1 MHEYFYGAQSSTYSF
16 IRVPTVLFTDDQYK
30 YVSAEAKVLYGL
42 LLARMDLSAKNGW
55 LDDQG
60 RVYIICT
67 LSEIMEKLN
76 CADNKATKLMNELE
90 DKCGL
95 IERKRQG
102 LGKPNLIYVKN
113 FLSVDNAVESRFKS
127 RDNHDSGVA
136 EITIPD
142 TSKSRPSNKDQKY
155 IDLRYTE
162 NPIYPGWDTDG
173 MSEYERYKEWFRRQ
187 LEIDIL
193 ILDHPTEKETLE
205 GILDILAETCSSN
218 KKEIRIAGDDK
229 PKEVVKSRLMKL
241 DSMHIQYVLDCLKE
255 NTSDVKN
262 IKQYLLTSLFNAP
275 VTISPYYQNRV
286 NYEQP
291 ERVQKIPISDLKP
304 FRNHPF
310 RVVDDESMIRT
321 TESISMFGVL
331 TPLLARPLSDGSLEI
346 ISGHRR
352 ARAAEAAG
360 LTEVP
365 VIVRKMT
372 DDEAVVLMVD
382 SNLQRENILPSERA
396 FAYKMKLEAM
406 KRQGER
412 TDLQEEGT
420 SRQVVGKLE
429 AADVLGQD
437 TGESGRQVQRFIRL
451 TNLIPELLDMV
462 DQRQISFNPAVELSY
477 LKPEEQKN
485 LIEAMDFTQASPSL
499 SQAMRLKKLSQ
510 EGNCSLDDMCEILG
524 EVKKGDLE
532 RVAFKSEQLRK
543 YFPKSYT
550 PKQMSDV
557 ILKLLDQWQKKRQR
571 DKAR

>member
-205 GILDILAETCSSN
+205 GILDILAETCNSN

-241 DSMHIQYVLDCLKE
+241 DSMHKYAGKTPAQHRQRSVSLIIDIQKKCQEKGPGYQQWAKVH
-255 NTSDVKN
+255 NVK
-262 IKQYLLTSLFNAP
+262 QLAQSVYLMRERGCR
-275 VTISPYYQNRV
+275 TISELSVRADDQIKKRDDLLASIKASEARMAEIATLKKHII
-286 NYEQP
+286 NYSKTRKTYEEYRKAGYSKKFFEAHREEITLHKAAKQAFDDLG
-291 ERVQKIPISDLKP
+291 VKKIPKVKDL
-304 FRNHPF
+304 N
-310 RVVDDESMIRT
+310 
-321 TESISMFGVL
+321 TEYAE
-331 TPLLARPLSDGSLEI
+331 LLAKKKAAYPEY
-346 ISGHRR
+346 RR
-352 ARAAEAAG
+352 IKEDAQELLIAKMNIESFYEADQKVSQ
-360 LTEVP
+360 EH
-365 VIVRKMT
+365 
-372 DDEAVVLMVD
+372 
-382 SNLQRENILPSERA
+382 Q
-396 FAYKMKLEAM
+396 
-406 KRQGER
+406 RQG
-412 TDLQEEGT
+412 
-420 SRQVVGKLE
+420 
-429 AADVLGQD
+429 
-437 TGESGRQVQRFIRL
+437 
-451 TNLIPELLDMV
+451 
-462 DQRQISFNPAVELSY
+462 
-477 LKPEEQKN
+477 
-485 LIEAMDFTQASPSL
+485 
-499 SQAMRLKKLSQ
+499 
-510 EGNCSLDDMCEILG
+510 
-524 EVKKGDLE
+524 
-532 RVAFKSEQLRK
+532 
-543 YFPKSYT
+543 
-550 PKQMSDV
+550 KQH
-557 ILKLLDQWQKKRQR
+557 
-571 DKAR
+571 